1 MVLGGD
7 ILRDQW
13 QVEMGYSKWVDLGIL
28 LGMVVLYRFTFL
40 GIIKVVEKV
49 KPDIEKIMSMRLIK
63 SNKLW
68 RIQTPLQF
76 THDEVVLTSLSLQF
90 SAMLFIL

>member
-1 MVLGGD
+1 MVLGVD

-28 LGMVVLYRFTFL
+28 LGMVVLYRFIFL

-49 KPDIEKIMSMRLIK
+49 KPDIEKIMSVRAHQKQQIME
-63 SNKLW
+63 NPNA
-68 RIQTPLQF
+68 TPIH
-76 THDEVVLTSLSLQF
+76 T
-90 SAMLFIL
+90 